1 VFVGAEGGDGRANLN
16 RLWQWA
22 AGNAGI
28 DPAVGLHFHDL
39 RHTGNHLTD
48 GASLKDVVRRLGHAS
63 TRAALIDQHADRVSE
78 RAVTSCPVGDD
89 HTGPG
94 RHKRARGG
102 HSGP

>member
-22 AGNAGI
+22 AGKAGI

-78 RAVTSCPVGDD
+78 RAVASGPVGDD

-94 RHKRARGG
+94 RYKRARGG